1 MVFREFRLGCFPET
15 YKKSDL
21 FYSIAATLHAT
32 IRSKLFAAIKIE
44 GSMMR
49 YRNLAG
55 TDIAVSEVG
64 FGVWTISTGWWGEVD
79 NAKSIKLLHSA
90 LDKGINYF
98 DTADTYGSGKG
109 ETILADA
116 FGGMRDKVV
125 ISTKIGYDFYNHTA
139 RRGQQERPQVWS
151 EDFLRFALGESL
163 RRLDT
168 DYIDFLQLHNV
179 KMDAVEDDGLF
190 ELMDTIKAEGK
201 IRSYGIALGPKI
213 GWKDEGV
220 KAMRERDLSGVQMIH
235 NILEQNP
242 GRSLIEAA
250 TETDTSL
257 IVRVPH
263 SSGMLEGKY
272 DENTTFADNDHRRH
286 RPKEWLIDG
295 LKKVEQLGFLT
306 ESGERTLGQAALK
319 FCLADAAVV
328 STLPNIYD
336 EEQLEEFAAA
346 PDVPDLT
353 DDELSRIA
361 DLHESNFGIDKA
373 VSNQQSAIS

>member
-1 MVFREFRLGCFPET
+1 M
-15 YKKSDL
+15 K
-21 FYSIAATLHAT
+21 
-32 IRSKLFAAIKIE
+32 
-44 GSMMR
+44 

-79 NAKSIKLLHSA
+79 DAKSVKLLRSA
-90 LDKGINYF
+90 FEKGINYF

-116 FGGMRDKVV
+116 FGGMRDEVV

-151 EDFLRFALGESL
+151 EDFLRFALDESL

-168 DYIDFLQLHNV
+168 DYVDFLQLHNV
-179 KMDAVEDDGLF
+179 KMDAVEDDDLF
-190 ELMDTIKAEGK
+190 GLMDEIKSEGK

-213 GWKDEGV
+213 GWEEEGI
-220 KAMRERDLSGVQMIH
+220 KAMRERGVSGVQMIH

-250 TETDTSL
+250 NETDTSL

-295 LKKVEQLGFLT
+295 LKKVGQLRFLT
-306 ESGERTLGQAALK
+306 DSGERTLGQAALK
-319 FCLADAAVV
+319 FCLADGAVA

-361 DLHESNFGIDKA
+361 ELYESNFGLEPA
-373 VSNQQSAIS
+373 VRG